1 MRSAP
6 LPTEGFVGQ
15 HLVVVPSPV
24 RRAVAR
30 HPLLRGMLVTDA
42 GFFPRAV
49 SHLVE
54 RPKGADT
61 HLVISCL
68 RGAGWVR
75 TRAGERTVRAGDLVW
90 LRAEQAH
97 TYGADDGDPW
107 TIAWA
112 HFTGDEAEA
121 WREHLGLGVE
131 PASVLEGV
139 SGEGAADLKL
149 EQIYQTLEQ
158 GYAVPQLVAAAALLR
173 TAFSLAAQTALTHDP
188 ARPAADRIALV
199 RDHLRETSAK
209 AHRLGE
215 LAAAAGLSV
224 PHFSALFRRLTGY
237 APIDYLIRQRIQRA
251 CRLLDTTT
259 TPVAVIAAEV
269 GYEDPYYF
277 TRCFRR
283 VVGCSPRAYRRI
295 PKG

>member
-1 MRSAP
+1 MKSVAP
-6 LPTEGFVGQ
+6 RPDGFAGQ
-15 HLVVVPSPV
+15 HLVVVPPPV
-24 RRAVAR
+24 QRDAAR
-30 HPLLRGMLVTDA
+30 HPLLRGLLVTDA
-42 GFFPRAV
+42 GFFPQSAG
-49 SHLVE
+49 HLVE
-54 RPKGADT
+54 RPKGART

-75 TRAGERTVRAGDLVW
+75 TRIGERVVRAGDLVW

-97 TYGADDGDPW
+97 AYGADEADPW
-107 TIAWA
+107 TIAWV

-121 WREHLGLGVE
+121 WREHLGLAPE
-131 PASVLEGV
+131 PASVLAGV

-149 EQIYQTLEQ
+149 EQIYRTLEQ

-173 TAFSLAAQTALTHDP
+173 TVFSLAAQTALTQGP
-188 ARPAADRIALV
+188 GRPAADRIAAV
-199 RDHLRETSAK
+199 RDHLRETLTQP
-209 AHRLGE
+209 HRLGE
-215 LAAAAGLSV
+215 LAAASGLSV
-224 PHFSALFRRLTGY
+224 PHFSALFRRHTGF
-237 APIDYLIRQRIQRA
+237 APIDYVIRQRIQRA

-259 TPVAVIAAEV
+259 ARIAVIAAEV